1 MACIVCMLSH
11 SSRPQIRVEGV
22 MLDPLLDQPWITL
35 SALTICVTVI
45 ALFAAAFQNWQH
57 GSD

>member
-1 MACIVCMLSH
+1 
-11 SSRPQIRVEGV
+11 
-22 MLDPLLDQPWITL
+22 MLDQLLDQPWLTF

-45 ALFAAAFQNWQH
+45 ALFAAAFQNWQP

>member
-1 MACIVCMLSH
+1 MLA
-11 SSRPQIRVEGV
+11 
-22 MLDPLLDQPWITL
+22 PLLEQPWITF

-45 ALFAAAFQNWQH
+45 ALFAVAFQNWQP